1 MKHNFDQVS
10 VNNSYLLK
18 RVAEQAHK
26 DFGGNQHRNARDAKK
41 ANQSKLSSPKHQ
53 YINQVSYQNYS
64 PDESKPT
71 LDNSALAVPFA
82 VSDFKSPQ
90 NHHL

>member
-53 YINQVSYQNYS
+53 YIN
-64 PDESKPT
+64 
-71 LDNSALAVPFA
+71 
-82 VSDFKSPQ
+82 
-90 NHHL
+90 